1 MKQIFTFI
9 YKTTKMKKLYLY
21 IICFLWITSA
31 KAQKDTT
38 EYYSIL
44 NDTTKQ
50 KLNMD
55 AVYDRPFILA
65 GKNTVAIGGYLEA
78 NTNYTVTDGVAEG
91 FSFQMRRVTLF
102 FSSTV
107 GKRIKFLSELEFE
120 DGTKEINMEFAALD
134 LEINSLLNFRGG
146 ILMNPIGAFNQNHD
160 GPKWDF
166 IDRPISATELIPSTL
181 SNVGFGVFGKTYRKG
196 WTMGY
201 ELYLTNGFDDKII
214 SNESNRTSLKAGKSN
229 VTKFEESPSGL
240 PYISA
245 KVAIKN
251 RRLGEI
257 GFSTM
262 HGVYNTWQKD
272 GIEIEPKRHVSI
284 IAVDFNTAILK
295 QRLGINGE
303 LTQVIVDIPETYGQ
317 VYGKRQFGGYVDFV
331 GCILK
336 RKILDWDKARINLL
350 LRAEYVDFNQAKFT
364 ETQTNIGDHI
374 FSLVPG
380 ISFRPVGPTV
390 IRLNYRFMEQT
401 DLFENP
407 ASRTGNIQFG
417 FSSYF

>member
-1 MKQIFTFI
+1 MKPMFTFI
-9 YKTTKMKKLYLY
+9 YNRFTMRVLY
-21 IICFLWITSA
+21 IYIFGFLWFIPAS
-31 KAQKDTT
+31 AQKDTT
-38 EYYSIL
+38 EFYSIL
-44 NDTTKQ
+44 TDSTKQ
-50 KLNMD
+50 KMNMD
-55 AVYDRPFILA
+55 AVYDRPFVA
-65 GKNTVAIGGYLEA
+65 AAKNPVAIGGYLEA
-78 NTNYTVTDGVAEG
+78 NTNYLVTDGVSEG

-120 DGTKEINMEFAALD
+120 DGTREINMEFAALD
-134 LEINSLLNFRGG
+134 LEINNGLNFRGG

-196 WTMGY
+196 WTFGY

-240 PYISA
+240 PYITIKLA
-245 KVAIKN
+245 LKN
-251 RRLGEI
+251 RRLGEL
-257 GFSTM
+257 GLSAM
-262 HGVYNTWQKD
+262 HGVYNTWQLD
-272 GIEIEPKRHVSI
+272 GIAIEPQRSVSI
-284 IAVDFNTAILK
+284 IAIDFNTILLNQK
-295 QRLGINGE
+295 LNVNGE
-303 LTQVIVDIPETYGQ
+303 FAQVLVDIPETYGQ
-317 VYGKRQFGGYVDFV
+317 IYGKRQWGGYIDFV
-331 GCILK
+331 GCILNK
-336 RKILDWDKARINLL
+336 KILDWEKAKVNLL
-350 LRAEYVDFNQAKFT
+350 LRTEYVDFNQGKFT
-364 ETQTNIGDHI
+364 ETQTNIGDHL
-374 FSLVPG
+374 FSIVPG

-390 IRLNYRFMEQT
+390 IRLNYRWMDQT

-407 ASRTGNIQFG
+407 AARTGNIQFG